1 MHRKMHQ
8 NRCKT
13 GEKSLKIQLL
23 CGRNQSLGYG
33 TMVLQFR
40 NVLQGTLK
48 TEERFLTVSDE
59 EFHELQRGDDLQ

>member
-23 CGRNQSLGYG
+23 RGRNQSLGYG
-33 TMVLQFR
+33 TIELQSGSGLPR
-40 NVLQGTLK
+40 TLE

-59 EFHELQRGDDLQ
+59 EFHELQRGDDLR

>member
-23 CGRNQSLGYG
+23 RGRNQSLGYG

-48 TEERFLTVSDE
+48 TEERFLTVSEE

>member
-23 CGRNQSLGYG
+23 RGRNQSLEYG

>member
-23 CGRNQSLGYG
+23 SGRNQSLGYG

>member
-1 MHRKMHQ
+1 MHLDW
-8 NRCKT
+8 CKT

-23 CGRNQSLGYG
+23 SGRNQSLGYG

-59 EFHELQRGDDLQ
+59 EFHELQRGDDLR